1 MKSLLFL
8 EDKEKIADVFG
19 IDELKLKEFI
29 LGVTYMDSE
38 GRDYV
43 YEVLSKPLKDLSLIE
58 RRQKLVHD
66 FCENQIPFDKMYR
79 SFKNFMQLR
88 REITEKRRRFG
99 NLTRERGVFLFNL
112 KIDRMK
118 NEVDYFTKIYESLN
132 EIEKLFTFRI
142 TSPDLQ
148 AFIDSIKTINSY
160 MRTFIGNVG
169 RDLLASVTE
178 EFNPDVFVEI
188 DRIYDISVSEICG
201 MNHNKPAGFKAA
213 DSSVSD
219 LVIMGVDR
227 MYKKLYNINNH
238 LTTVFLDVS
247 KELQFY
253 NFAIEYY
260 KCFTRYNIECTF
272 PTFTEGPISARRL
285 HDPLLASSL
294 IRQSTDA
301 QIEVIRIVS
310 NNISELSSCIITGD
324 NNNGKSTFQR
334 SIVLSNLLA
343 QCGLYVPGVSVKFNV
358 NDSFVL
364 CFAGWDKEDSFGRFE
379 NEVIKTAEAF
389 KYAGPNS
396 LVVFNEIFQSTAYDE
411 ATEALDSI
419 LKALLCEKC
428 KFICVTHLLKLTES
442 FQDYSQVQHIGVT
455 RDHVASVI
463 EGA

>member
-8 EDKEKIADVFG
+8 EDQSKIASVFG

-38 GRDYV
+38 AQKYV
-43 YEVLSKPLKDLSLIE
+43 YDVLSKPLKDLSLIE
-58 RRQKLVHD
+58 RRQKLVYD

-88 REITEKRRRFG
+88 RDITEKRRRFG

-118 NEVDYFTKIYESLN
+118 NEVDYFIKIYESLN
-132 EIEKLFTFRI
+132 EIEKLFTFNI

-148 AFIDSIKTINSY
+148 EFIGNIKTINSY
-160 MRTFIGNVG
+160 MRNFINTVG
-169 RDLLASVTE
+169 RDLLASTTE

-188 DRIYDISVSEICG
+188 DHIYDISVSEICG
-201 MNHNKPAGFKAA
+201 MNKAKPAGFKAA
-213 DSSVSD
+213 DSSASD
-219 LVIMGVDR
+219 LVILGVDR
-227 MYKKLYNINNH
+227 MYKKLYNINNS
-238 LTTVFLDVS
+238 LTTAFLDVS

-260 KCFTRYNIECTF
+260 KCFTRYNVECTF
-272 PTFTEGPISARRL
+272 PAFVEGPISARHL

-310 NNISELSSCIITGD
+310 NNISDLSSCIITGD

-334 SIVLSNLLA
+334 SIVFSNLLA

-358 NDSFVL
+358 NDNFIL

-396 LVVFNEIFQSTAYDE
+396 IVVFNEIFQSTAYDE
-411 ATEALDSI
+411 ATEALESI

-442 FQDYSQVQHIGVT
+442 FRDYEQVMHIGVT
-455 RDHVASVI
+455 PDHVASVL
-463 EGA
+463 E

>member
-8 EDKEKIADVFG
+8 EDESKIASVFG

-38 GRDYV
+38 AQKYV
-43 YEVLSKPLKDLSLIE
+43 YDILSKPLKDLELIQ
-58 RRQKLVHD
+58 RRQKLVYD

-88 REITEKRRRFG
+88 RDITEKRRRFG

-118 NEVDYFTKIYESLN
+118 NEVDYFIKIYESLN
-132 EIEKLFTFRI
+132 EIEKLFTFNI

-148 AFIDSIKTINSY
+148 EFIGNIKTINSY
-160 MRTFIGNVG
+160 MRNFINTVG
-169 RDLLASVTE
+169 RDLLSGATE

-188 DRIYDISVSEICG
+188 DHIYDISVSEICG
-201 MNHNKPAGFKAA
+201 MNKAKAAGFKAA
-213 DSSVSD
+213 DSSASD
-219 LVIMGVDR
+219 LVILGVDR
-227 MYKKLYNINNH
+227 MYKKLYNINNS
-238 LTTVFLDVS
+238 LTTAFLDVS

-260 KCFTRYNIECTF
+260 KCFTRYNVECTF
-272 PTFTEGPISARRL
+272 PEFVEGPISARHL
-285 HDPLLASSL
+285 HDPLLASNL

-310 NNISELSSCIITGD
+310 NNISDLSSCIITGD

-334 SIVLSNLLA
+334 SIVFSNLLA
-343 QCGLYVPGVSVKFNV
+343 QCGFYVPGVSVKFNV
-358 NDSFVL
+358 NENFIL

-411 ATEALDSI
+411 ATEALESI

-442 FQDYSQVQHIGVT
+442 FKNYDQVTHIGVT
-455 RDHVASVI
+455 PDHVASVL
-463 EGA
+463 E

>member
-8 EDKEKIADVFG
+8 EDENKVASVFG
-19 IDELKLKEFI
+19 LDELKVKEFI
-29 LGVTYMDSE
+29 IGVTYMDSE
-38 GRDYV
+38 AQKYV
-43 YEVLSKPLKDLSLIE
+43 YDVLAKPLKDPELIA
-58 RRQKLVHD
+58 RRQKLVRD
-66 FCENQIPFDKMYR
+66 FCENQVPFDKMFR

-88 REITEKRRRFG
+88 RDITEKRRRFG

-118 NEVDYFTKIYESLN
+118 NEADYFIKIYESLN
-132 EIEKLFTFRI
+132 EIEKLFTFPI

-148 AFIDSIKTINSY
+148 EFIDSLKTITSY
-160 MRTFIGNVG
+160 MRDFINRVG
-169 RDLLASVTE
+169 RDLMNSVTE

-188 DRIYDISVSEICG
+188 DRIFDIAVSEICG
-201 MNHNKPAGFKAA
+201 MNKEKLAGFKAA
-213 DSSVSD
+213 DSSASD
-219 LVIMGVDR
+219 LVILGVDR
-227 MYKKLYNINNH
+227 MYKKLYNINNT
-238 LTTVFLDVS
+238 LTTNFLDVS

-260 KCFTRYNIECTF
+260 NCFTRFNVECTF
-272 PTFTEGPISARRL
+272 PTFADGPISARRL
-285 HDPLLASSL
+285 HDPLLASNL

-301 QIEVIRIVS
+301 QIEVIKIVS
-310 NNISELSSCIITGD
+310 NNIADLSSCIITGD

-334 SIVLSNLLA
+334 SIVFSNLLG
-343 QCGLYVPGVSVKFNV
+343 QCGLYVPGVSVTFNIYE
-358 NDSFVL
+358 NFIL

-428 KFICVTHLLKLTES
+428 KFICVTHLLKLTDIFKSYE
-442 FQDYSQVQHIGVT
+442 QVKHIGVT
-455 RDHVASVI
+455 PDHVASVI
-463 EGA
+463 E